1 MNAPVTLPPLPTV
14 ADVEA
19 AAKRLR
25 GIAAPTPLVESPL
38 LNEILGCR
46 LFVKAETLQL
56 TGSFKFR
63 GAYNRLCQLSADE
76 RKRGVVAFSSGNH
89 AQGVAYAARLCG
101 MPAVIVMPSDAPQI
115 KVANTRAYGAEV
127 VLYDRWKE
135 SREGIATKYMQDRGM
150 VLVPPFDDPHIIC
163 GQGTVGLEVDA
174 QLAERG
180 LVPDIITA
188 GSSGGGLISGI
199 ALVMESRH
207 PKTEVYAG
215 EPKDFDDI
223 TRSLSAGSKQKVA
236 ADAPPSFCDALMAP
250 TPGDITFAV
259 MRRVLKGG
267 ITASDAEVEVAMAT
281 AFHYL
286 KLVIEP
292 GGAAALAAL
301 LHRRDMIK
309 GKTVVAVAS
318 GGNVDAALFSQIL
331 ARTAPIS

>member
-1 MNAPVTLPPLPTV
+1 MNAPVNLPPLPTV
-14 ADVEA
+14 ADVEN

-25 GIAAPTPLVESPL
+25 GVALPTPLCENPL

-46 LFVKAETLQL
+46 LLVKAEPLQL

-63 GAYNRLCQLSADE
+63 GAYNRISQLNTEE

-101 MPAVIVMPSDAPQI
+101 TPAVIVMPSDAPKI
-115 KVANTRAYGAEV
+115 KIANTRAYGAEV
-127 VLYDRWKE
+127 VLYDRWTE
-135 SREGIATKYMQDRGM
+135 SRDGIANKYVQERGM
-150 VLVPPFDDPHIIC
+150 ILVPPFDDPHIIC

-180 LVPDIITA
+180 LKPDIIAA

-207 PKTEVYAG
+207 PKTVVYAG
-215 EPKDFDDI
+215 EPANFDDI
-223 TRSLSAGSKQKVA
+223 TRSLIAGSKQKVA

-259 MRRVLKGG
+259 MRRILKGG
-267 ITASDAEVEVAMAT
+267 ITATDAEVEVAMAT

-301 LHRRDMIK
+301 LHRREEIK

-318 GGNVDAALFSQIL
+318 GGNVDAALFATIL
-331 ARTAPIS
+331 SRTAPIQ